1 MPRSSIFIW
10 RRIGCA
16 ERKPLP
22 ALVSHRT
29 SSRRLLSHT
38 CSVHLSSSSRLDQ
51 HKHKLTPAESCAQLV
66 AQRDHPSNLSARF
79 YPAHLRRHFLA
90 IRAFNVETAS
100 VKDNVSNPTL
110 GRIRVGWWRDAVRGA
125 FDNKATQHPTV
136 EALRDAIHDP
146 AVLANGGLME
156 DHFIRIID
164 ARENDVL
171 APSVP
176 PLLSEIESY
185 SEGTASRLQYL
196 SLNLLGISRASL
208 DQIFSHLGKATGLT
222 TLLSA
227 FPYAA
232 GFGPAAS
239 IGAAAP
245 SGTAAETRTAAGSQV
260 GQDVGR
266 ALHSGS
272 PTPTT
277 PQSGAASRIPI
288 SASQRRISLPREY
301 LGAHN
306 VVEEQVFRLGPK
318 AQGLQ
323 DAVFDTAT
331 RANDYFISARKEIE
345 GLQGGRLPEEV
356 VGVLLSS
363 VDFDVFDPS
372 LQEVATGR
380 GWKLPWEM
388 WKVRRRGNI

>member
-1 MPRSSIFIW
+1 MTMPRSSAFI
-10 RRIGCA
+10 RRGIGCA

-22 ALVSHRT
+22 ALASHRT
-29 SSRRLLSHT
+29 PSRRLLSHT
-38 CSVHLSSSSRLDQ
+38 CSVHLSSSSPLDQ

-146 AVLANGGLME
+146 AVLAHGGLME

-185 SEGTASRLQYL
+185 SEGTASRL
-196 SLNLLGISRASL
+196 
-208 DQIFSHLGKATGLT
+208 H
-222 TLLSA
+222 
-227 FPYAA
+227 
-232 GFGPAAS
+232 
-239 IGAAAP
+239 
-245 SGTAAETRTAAGSQV
+245 
-260 GQDVGR
+260 
-266 ALHSGS
+266 

-318 AQGLQ
+318 AHGLQ

-345 GLQGGRLPEEV
+345 GLQGGRIPDEV

-363 VDFDVFDPS
+363 VNPLLFLRQLEKVDFDVFDPS
-372 LQEVATGR
+372 LQQVATGR